1 MKETTGLQKLFPWSN
16 PLKKASTLFNANT
29 HCDWKKSVKVFCSL
43 RIAWFWTRFLFNG
56 MHETSGDGGQR
67 GSQSL
72 LGTYVGVLGVRNMS
86 HSSSS
91 VLWLLLGRVTEYW
104 LVGRRMNGIGEN
116 GWSSSFLCSFTAPGR
131 LSVPCCLRRL
141 RNSWQFIFSS
151 LNSTCHSFSSLHCS
165 IRLFWSTLSFSM
177 LVYHGFQKALTHYHD
192 YSNYCVRF
200 FINY

>member
-1 MKETTGLQKLFPWSN
+1 MQILIATE
-16 PLKKASTLFNANT
+16 
-29 HCDWKKSVKVFCSL
+29 KKSVKVFFSL
-43 RIAWFWTRFLFNG
+43 RIAWFWTRLLFNG

-116 GWSSSFLCSFTAPGR
+116 TSRMKFTAPGR
-131 LSVPCCLRRL
+131 LSVPCCLRKL
-141 RNSWQFIFSS
+141 RNSWQFISS
-151 LNSTCHSFSSLHCS
+151 RLVSTCRSFSSIHCS
-165 IRLFWSTLSFSM
+165 IRLFWSALSFSM
-177 LVYHGFQKALTHYHD
+177 LV
-192 YSNYCVRF
+192 
-200 FINY
+200 